1 MSKNIEDLY
10 LYFYQICVQR
20 CLERGKQS
28 GRSDDNEE
36 TLSKR
41 IKTYNESTI
50 PIIEHF
56 DKLNM
61 VKRIDAS
68 KSESEVLFY

>member
-1 MSKNIEDLY
+1 MN
-10 LYFYQICVQR
+10 YFYQICVQR

-28 GRSDDNEE
+28 GRSDDNEV

-56 DKLNM
+56 DKLNI

-68 KSESEVLFY
+68 KSEYEVLFY

>member
-1 MSKNIEDLY
+1 MKN
-10 LYFYQICVQR
+10 
-20 CLERGKQS
+20 
-28 GRSDDNEE
+28 
-36 TLSKR
+36 R

-68 KSESEVLFY
+68 KTETEVNYNNF